1 MALPYSLLKETAS
14 VTTQQLKKITLV
26 WPNQISVQ
34 AKKSK
39 YLNHSQVNFS
49 PNRFPIHV
57 DTKSH
62 V

>member
-14 VTTQQLKKITLV
+14 VTTQQFKKITLV
-26 WPNQISVQ
+26 WPNRIPVQ

-49 PNRFPIHV
+49 PNHFPIHV